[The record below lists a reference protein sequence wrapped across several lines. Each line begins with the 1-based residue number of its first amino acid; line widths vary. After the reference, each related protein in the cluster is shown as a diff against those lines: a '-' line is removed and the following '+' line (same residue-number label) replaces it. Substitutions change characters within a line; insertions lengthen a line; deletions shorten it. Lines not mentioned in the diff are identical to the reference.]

1 MLSCLL
7 PSLHLETF
15 DSQKYFSYRE
25 KQRRERKSVT
35 GRRPLT
41 SDSGGATNS
50 IRPSGL
56 QAFRLLLPFVLVAA
70 LSSVVMVV
78 LTAIC
83 LCCKKWLHKE
93 DYSFEEQMQFSSES
107 TRGKDVLV
115 VKPSTYWLL
124 GFKDRDLEEE
134 YLNDLVV
141 VSKKRLYL
149 GYGMCAFFILLTQVT
164 QILVKVIIEPSQ
176 NLTESLRAYYWE
188 GGLVSGIILYFAV
201 FLVFVA
207 GLMFR

>member
-35 GRRPLT
+35 GQRPLT

-188 GGLVSGIILYFAV
+188 GGMVSGIILYFAV

>member
-1 MLSCLL
+1 
-7 PSLHLETF
+7 
-15 DSQKYFSYRE
+15 
-25 KQRRERKSVT
+25 
-35 GRRPLT
+35 
-41 SDSGGATNS
+41 
-50 IRPSGL
+50 
-56 QAFRLLLPFVLVAA
+56 
-70 LSSVVMVV
+70 MVV

-149 GYGMCAFFILLTQVT
+149 GYGMCAFFILLTQIT

>member
-1 MLSCLL
+1 M
-7 PSLHLETF
+7 
-15 DSQKYFSYRE
+15 K
-25 KQRRERKSVT
+25 
-35 GRRPLT
+35 
-41 SDSGGATNS
+41 
-50 IRPSGL
+50 
-56 QAFRLLLPFVLVAA
+56 
-70 LSSVVMVV
+70 LSS
-78 LTAIC
+78 
-83 LCCKKWLHKE
+83 
-93 DYSFEEQMQFSSES
+93 SSRTE
-107 TRGKDVLV
+107 DVLAST
-115 VKPSTYWLL
+115 PSEHWLL